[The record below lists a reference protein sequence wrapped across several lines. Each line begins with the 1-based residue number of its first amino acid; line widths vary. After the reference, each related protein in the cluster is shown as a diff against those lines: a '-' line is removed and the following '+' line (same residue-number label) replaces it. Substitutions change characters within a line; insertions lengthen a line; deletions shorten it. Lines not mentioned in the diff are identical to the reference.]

1 MSKYRKLKQRVEQ
14 LEQNQLNKSKAVLVD
29 AENPNLRIEIEFR
42 NGKLSTTIIEKIEA
56 VKEVELNNIDYN
68 EN

>member
-42 NGKLSTTIIEKIEA
+42 NGKLSTTIIEKIEEI
-56 VKEVELNNIDYN
+56 KEVELNNIDYN
-68 EN
+68 EK